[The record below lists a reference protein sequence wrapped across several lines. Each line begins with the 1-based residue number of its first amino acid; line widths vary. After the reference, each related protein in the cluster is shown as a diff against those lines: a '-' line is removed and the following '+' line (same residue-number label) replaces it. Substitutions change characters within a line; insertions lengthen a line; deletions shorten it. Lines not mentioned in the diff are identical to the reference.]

1 MHYLGERCVRREQ
14 AGALHP
20 SPLRARAGGGI
31 ARADSR
37 MTDAYNR
44 PTQEPACRVGDRAF
58 PRGNGTTSAGPGG
71 TDHQMTTSAST
82 PRDYAPD
89 RRESAT
95 SNARMTTPSSL
106 AIWAP
111 LLGASGQGPDR
122 PRSSTITR
130 PVGMTSRRQET
141 CPRPNIRNINIRTE
155 AAVDHMDV
163 DPPRLDAAAP
173 PPPPPP
179 LGPVV
184 RAPASLSTLVTHAA
198 GRPTTRGPPT
208 PAPGVRQASV
218 VRGVDAG
225 APPSTGAVT
234 SLSARADH
242 VEPDSPQA
250 RTPEERS
257 ATSFFG
263 PSREFPATAI
273 SAQRTRQEGQETNRL
288 TIINNPRTTSTTARA
303 SDDESRGR
311 GLAGDR
317 ISTRTRSRTRMRAA
331 CHGTSPPPADPPVDE
346 RDADEH
352 NRDHRNG
359 HPSADTAAQM
369 GPTREVTQHTEN
381 PPPVGSPEEGP
392 GWPEAEASPTSMLDE
407 LPTGRTSGGPES
419 STNLGQAEQP
429 EVDRAGAAMTPAS
442 PSTASTALTPHPPQ
456 PGPSPV
462 RGGDGSPDN
471 RHGAREAL
479 QPSTARDPGGPVESD
494 GELSTTPP
502 PRPGGIPDTPLAATT
517 ASPQGATPS
526 SNTNE
531 QGERGAGTDPGHNG
545 SDFRPTGTVPR
556 TGPHGDA
563 ITGANP
569 ASPVGGSGPSSHDRA
584 QSPTG
589 PATTEAANEAPV
601 CGICLGD
608 ASEPSVR
615 LPACGHVMCMGCYAR
630 ASVREVGRVL
640 HCPMCRVGSAIFA
653 MTDALRQQ
661 HGDDIVS
668 EAMLVA
674 QSERDLVSATALEA
688 SQTQE
693 PRHFCEVCQGLIGR
707 GASTS
712 APCGCHFHTRCAIG
726 LVEDHLPNALASGH
740 DIISCPYQ
748 DQRLGHRFRA
758 STVLPESGHVDV
770 YDSEAD
776 RRSLTARIETIRTM
790 LRDLG
795 PGPIRQYGEVLLEE
809 QRSGLPALPLSNTST
824 HAPLLL
830 RPARPVLLRPRR
842 LPREVR
848 GMAYA
853 LHATNPELSNDHS
866 SPRHAHVWCI

>member
-1 MHYLGERCVRREQ
+1 
-14 AGALHP
+14 
-20 SPLRARAGGGI
+20 
-31 ARADSR
+31 
-37 MTDAYNR
+37 
-44 PTQEPACRVGDRAF
+44 
-58 PRGNGTTSAGPGG
+58 
-71 TDHQMTTSAST
+71 
-82 PRDYAPD
+82 
-89 RRESAT
+89 
-95 SNARMTTPSSL
+95 
-106 AIWAP
+106 
-111 LLGASGQGPDR
+111 
-122 PRSSTITR
+122 
-130 PVGMTSRRQET
+130 
-141 CPRPNIRNINIRTE
+141 
-155 AAVDHMDV
+155 
-163 DPPRLDAAAP
+163 
-173 PPPPPP
+173 
-179 LGPVV
+179 
-184 RAPASLSTLVTHAA
+184 
-198 GRPTTRGPPT
+198 
-208 PAPGVRQASV
+208 
-218 VRGVDAG
+218 
-225 APPSTGAVT
+225 
-234 SLSARADH
+234 
-242 VEPDSPQA
+242 
-250 RTPEERS
+250 
-257 ATSFFG
+257 
-263 PSREFPATAI
+263 
-273 SAQRTRQEGQETNRL
+273 
-288 TIINNPRTTSTTARA
+288 
-303 SDDESRGR
+303 
-311 GLAGDR
+311 
-317 ISTRTRSRTRMRAA
+317 
-331 CHGTSPPPADPPVDE
+331 
-346 RDADEH
+346 
-352 NRDHRNG
+352 
-359 HPSADTAAQM
+359 M

-381 PPPVGSPEEGP
+381 TPPVGSPEEGP
-392 GWPEAEASPTSMLDE
+392 GWLEAEAPPTSMLDE

-693 PRHFCEVCQGLIGR
+693 PRHFCDVCQGLIGR

-758 STVLPESGHVDV
+758 STVLPESGNVDV

-776 RRSLTARIETIRTM
+776 RRSLTARIETIHTM

-795 PGPIRQYGEVLLEE
+795 PGAIRP
-809 QRSGLPALPLSNTST
+809 SPAGR
-824 HAPLLL
+824 ARE
-830 RPARPVLLRPRR
+830 RPASPPSIEYVHTRSPTPSPDQTRPASPT
-842 LPREVR
+842 P
-848 GMAYA
+848 
-853 LHATNPELSNDHS
+853 S
-866 SPRHAHVWCI
+866 SPRGTRDGICVACHESGAQQRPLITVPCSCLVHLTCALDIVETHLVSSMESSGSRTVACPNPAMHDQRRHIHWPRIIELVETAIPVWHSGGERESLQARVASAQQQLREMDAANGARNPNLDTSPRQVTTRNGAESAGPCSYCGVNFGAGPHAEGFAPTLVPCGHRGWYTPTVCGTVLIR